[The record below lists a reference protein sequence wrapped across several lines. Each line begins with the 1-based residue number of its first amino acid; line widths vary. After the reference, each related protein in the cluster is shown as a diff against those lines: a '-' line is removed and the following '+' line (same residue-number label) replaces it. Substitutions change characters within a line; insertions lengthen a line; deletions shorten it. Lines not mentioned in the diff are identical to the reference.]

1 MSIPFTNSR
10 IPLGGPIRG
19 MVQAIVPRNVDWA
32 PVPIPF
38 AGMGRFMT
46 SRLGPFYKTQISLLA
61 EAGFGGK
68 GGFHGEKILRGR
80 LPEQIARGVL
90 YELESVLP
98 LSAGAGMGGL
108 RRANWP
114 FNRDPDRLKDI
125 PADMVWQFMGANLG
139 RESPSQ
145 MRDYSASQW
154 AKEMGYTTLPSA
166 GSMEGKTVRS
176 YYELRPAHKKQ
187 YCELFEAECES
198 VDAETKRRAEIEVE
212 YAIPRQK
219 AKDMEE
225 KYKDQQEKDDA
236 ALKDYWAGGVGGITP
251 EDWKNKRRQ
260 RAAEM
265 RGQREAIFPDLDT
278 ADPKNIIDEYYQ
290 EMDRVAE
297 LYNGVMTSDAWD
309 EMEAWTALRS
319 TDDQKVIEDNT
330 QLNAMTGLVE
340 KYYKDMELLEPL
352 RQAEDDFVAGLPEK
366 SQAAWQMYK
375 ESGRDRQLYLQS
387 MVDHIQRGISLTVQR
402 KIRDLPEG
410 KEMEAARMRWGLGGK
425 PQSPELREQIT
436 GPLADQ
442 LEEMFRSMGEQPS
455 APPAVAP
462 PTATP
467 PPSTGP
473 GEDPDL
479 DMATWLERNF
489 APIGR

>member
-1 MSIPFTNSR
+1 
-10 IPLGGPIRG
+10 
-19 MVQAIVPRNVDWA
+19 
-32 PVPIPF
+32 
-38 AGMGRFMT
+38 
-46 SRLGPFYKTQISLLA
+46 
-61 EAGFGGK
+61 
-68 GGFHGEKILRGR
+68 
-80 LPEQIARGVL
+80 L

-114 FNRDPDRLKDI
+114 FNRDPDRLKNI

-176 YYELRPAHKKQ
+176 YYELRPIHKKE
-187 YCELFEAECES
+187 YCEEFEAECES
-198 VDAETKRRAEIEVE
+198 VDAENKRRAEIEVE

-219 AKDMEE
+219 AKEMEE

-236 ALKDYWAGGVGGITP
+236 GLRHHWANLPGGMTATQ
-251 EDWKNKRRQ
+251 WKNNRRQ

-278 ADPKNIIDEYYQ
+278 KDPKNIIDEYYQ

-297 LYNGVMTSDAWD
+297 LYNGVITPDAWD
-309 EMEAWTALRS
+309 DMEDWVALRS
-319 TDDQKVIEDNT
+319 TDDQKVIEQNT

-340 KYYKDMELLEPL
+340 KYYKDMKLLRHLKDVE
-352 RQAEDDFVAGLPEK
+352 EDFVGTFPEEAQLLWK
-366 SQAAWQMYK
+366 EYK
-375 ESGRDRQLYLQS
+375 ESGSAKRAMMQS
-387 MVDHIQRGISLTVQR
+387 MVSRIQRAVSGKIQDELTTH
-402 KIRDLPEG
+402 PEG
-410 KEMEAARMRWGLGGK
+410 EAMQKARMRWDIGGL
-425 PQSPELREQIT
+425 PQSLELREQIAK
-436 GPLADQ
+436 PLTEQ
-442 LEEMFRSMGEQPS
+442 LEGLFGAMGIPPS

-462 PTATP
+462 PPPTAPSPTAP
-467 PPSTGP
+467 PPGTAP
-473 GEDPDL
+473 QGEPQFMQDIKSWSPVG
-479 DMATWLERNF
+479 A
-489 APIGR
+489 GR

>member
-1 MSIPFTNSR
+1 
-10 IPLGGPIRG
+10 
-19 MVQAIVPRNVDWA
+19 
-32 PVPIPF
+32 
-38 AGMGRFMT
+38 
-46 SRLGPFYKTQISLLA
+46 
-61 EAGFGGK
+61 
-68 GGFHGEKILRGR
+68 
-80 LPEQIARGVL
+80 L

-114 FNRDPDRLKDI
+114 FNRDPDRLKNI

-154 AKEMGYTTLPSA
+154 AKEMGYTTLPST

-176 YYELRPAHKKQ
+176 YYELRPAHKRE
-187 YCELFEAECES
+187 YCEEFEAECES
-198 VDAETKRRAEIEVE
+198 VDAENKRRAEIEVE
-212 YAIPRQK
+212 YAIPRQR
-219 AKDMEE
+219 AKEMEE

-236 ALKDYWAGGVGGITP
+236 GLRHYWAKGVGGITP

-278 ADPKNIIDEYYQ
+278 EDPKHIIDEYYR
-290 EMDRVAE
+290 EMDRISE
-297 LYNGVMTSDAWD
+297 LHNGVMTQDAWE
-309 EMEAWTALRS
+309 EMDAWTASRS

-330 QLNAMTGLVE
+330 QVNAMTGLVE
-340 KYYKDMELLEPL
+340 KYYKDMKLLEPL
-352 RQAEDDFVAGLPEK
+352 RQAEKDFVAGLPEK

-462 PTATP
+462 PTTTP
-467 PPSTGP
+467 PPSP
-473 GEDPDL
+473 VVGEDPDL